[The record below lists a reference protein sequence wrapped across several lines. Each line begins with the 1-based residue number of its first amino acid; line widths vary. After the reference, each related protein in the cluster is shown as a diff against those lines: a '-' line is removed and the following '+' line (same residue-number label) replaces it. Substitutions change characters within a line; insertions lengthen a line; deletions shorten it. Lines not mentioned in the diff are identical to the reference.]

1 MEQEIEKI
9 TAVIEEQNKLLF
21 KMSKTIVEQNNRIC
35 FLATEIAKLK
45 ERK

>member
-1 MEQEIEKI
+1 MDKELEKI
-9 TAVIEEQNKLLF
+9 TNVIEEQNKLLF
-21 KMSKTIVEQNNRIC
+21 KMSKAIVEQNNRIC

>member
-1 MEQEIEKI
+1 MDKELEKI
-9 TAVIEEQNKLLF
+9 AQIIEQQNKLLYQI
-21 KMSKTIVEQNNRIC
+21 SKTIVEQNNRIC